1 MERCNQN
8 LVPTNLLAKI
18 AQNPVIILH
27 RAQRV
32 LDIQVQDA
40 LNMNREPQR
49 MGDIELHIQTLN
61 KQLIPKCSNCVL
73 KTSFLY
79 TQFLAKYEC

>member
-1 MERCNQN
+1 MRKLQSPKVKGVKNSKKEIIEHYKS
-8 LVPTNLLAKI
+8 A
-18 AQNPVIILH
+18 VIILQ

-49 MGDIELHIQTLN
+49 MGDIELCIQTLN
-61 KQLIPKCSNCVL
+61 K
-73 KTSFLY
+73 
-79 TQFLAKYEC
+79 

>member
-1 MERCNQN
+1 MHGEVQPKFGSNKS
-8 LVPTNLLAKI
+8 LAKI
-18 AQNPVIILH
+18 AQNPVIVLH

-61 KQLIPKCSNCVL
+61 K
-73 KTSFLY
+73 
-79 TQFLAKYEC
+79 

>member
-1 MERCNQN
+1 MHGEVQPKFGYNKS
-8 LVPTNLLAKI
+8 LAKI
-18 AQNPVIILH
+18 AQSPVIILH

-49 MGDIELHIQTLN
+49 MGDIELRIQTLN
-61 KQLIPKCSNCVL
+61 K
-73 KTSFLY
+73 
-79 TQFLAKYEC
+79 